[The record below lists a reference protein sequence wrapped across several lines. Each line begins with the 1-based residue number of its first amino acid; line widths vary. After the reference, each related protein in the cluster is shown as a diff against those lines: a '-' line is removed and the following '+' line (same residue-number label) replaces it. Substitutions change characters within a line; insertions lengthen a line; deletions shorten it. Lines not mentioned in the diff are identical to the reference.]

1 MAGKDADNALI
12 LLLAMMKNADEDAKT
27 RKILKGPLS
36 PEQVVK
42 YRAAIR
48 RNRDDHL
55 FPVDKFYVRRRKDG
69 RYYLVRS
76 RRIHSDNLI
85 KPKKG
90 AFKVDKGAII

>member
-12 LLLAMMKNADEDAKT
+12 LLLAMMKNADEDAKA

-36 PEQVVK
+36 PEEVK
-42 YRAAIR
+42 EYRAAIR
-48 RNRDDHL
+48 RNKDEHL
-55 FPVDKFYVRRRKDG
+55 FPVDHFYVRRRKDG

-90 AFKVDKGAII
+90 AFHVKPGAII